1 MSKKWKCPHCGS
13 EEYICGYYSSTNEE
27 WRTYCEACDSRGPW
41 RKTEKAARRSFCKP
55 AAFKAKMKA
64 KRQRITGPDPEISIV
79 VDYLWK
85 VADTYAEESTHK
97 RVWNLA
103 PVSDEEP
110 PF

>member
-1 MSKKWKCPHCGS
+1 M
-13 EEYICGYYSSTNEE
+13 E
-27 WRTYCEACDSRGPW
+27 
-41 RKTEKAARRSFCKP
+41 
-55 AAFKAKMKA
+55 A
-64 KRQRITGPDPEISIV
+64 KRARKPSYVIPVYTEAPNMDVV